1 MPARETLL
9 LHPDR
14 PLRLDAARHV
24 ELHVETGI
32 VWITSG
38 GAAGDLFLAAG
49 ESYRAPHDGR
59 VLAEAVRGTAAVR
72 LETNK
77 RHPVSVL
84 VESLREMLPD
94 GLATS

>member
-14 PLRLDAARHV
+14 PLRLDAARHG
-24 ELHVETGI
+24 ELHVEAGI

-38 GAAGDLFLAAG
+38 PAAGDLFLMAG
-49 ESYRAPHDGR
+49 DCYRVPGTGV
-59 VLAEAVRGTAAVR
+59 VLVEAVRGTAAVR
-72 LETNK
+72 LETEAG
-77 RHPVSVL
+77 RSVAAL
-84 VESLREMLPD
+84 VDSLREWLPK